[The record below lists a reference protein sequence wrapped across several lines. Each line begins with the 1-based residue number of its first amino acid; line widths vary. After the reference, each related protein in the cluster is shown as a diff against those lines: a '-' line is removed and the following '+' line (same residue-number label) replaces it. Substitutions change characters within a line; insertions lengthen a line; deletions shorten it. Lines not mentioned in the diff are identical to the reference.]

1 MDQKV
6 KEKLKPTEKSYFS
19 TQSLETDWL
28 SIYFQLLFAQCSGC
42 LLLWAKKFL
51 DLGLKT
57 QVCHVVAQMLGGFIN
72 RPQIFWQIFTDLLG
86 ARKKYDCKKAQK

>member
-6 KEKLKPTEKSYFS
+6 KEKLKPSEKSYFS
-19 TQSLETDWL
+19 TKFGNRLAFYLL
-28 SIYFQLLFAQCSGC
+28 SITICTMQWVPVTMGQ
-42 LLLWAKKFL
+42 KIL

-57 QVCHVVAQMLGGFIN
+57 HVCHVVAQMLGGFIN